1 MTKTRKEF
9 DSLGS
14 VDVPADK
21 LWAAQTERSRN
32 NFKIGHPGSMP
43 IEVIYA
49 FALLKKS
56 IAHAN
61 CDLGILSKQKRDL
74 ISRVC
79 DEIQSGKL
87 NSHFPLVVW
96 QTGSG
101 TQTNMNIN
109 EVIVNRAKEISK
121 KINLHPNDDVN
132 KSQSSNDT
140 FPTAMNIAALNLI
153 NRNTVPA
160 LKILI
165 KSLKKKSTSFS
176 KIIKIGRTHFMDA
189 TPITLGQE
197 FSGYVSQIEKGLKK
211 IYESCDN
218 LSELA
223 IGGTAV
229 GTGLNTING
238 FDKLVVKKVNY
249 FNKIIGN
256 KSSFISAPNK
266 FEALSSNEAI
276 VSTHHALKQLSLSIN
291 KIANDI
297 RISSS
302 GPRSG
307 IGEIILPANE
317 PGSSIMPGKVNPTQ
331 CESITMVCSQVFGN
345 DAAISFGATQG
356 HFQLNV
362 FRPMIIYNFIN
373 SARILGDACNSFSKN
388 CIEGIKANKVQI
400 NKNLNNSLMLVTAL
414 NTHIGYDRAAK
425 IAKHAYEKNITLK
438 ESASIL
444 NILSEKD
451 FDKLVNPTEM
461 IAPNKK
467 SPL

>member
-1 MTKTRKEF
+1 M
-9 DSLGS
+9 G
-14 VDVPADK
+14 
-21 LWAAQTERSRN
+21 
-32 NFKIGHPGSMP
+32 
-43 IEVIYA
+43 
-49 FALLKKS
+49 
-56 IAHAN
+56 
-61 CDLGILSKQKRDL
+61 
-74 ISRVC
+74 
-79 DEIQSGKL
+79 
-87 NSHFPLVVW
+87 
-96 QTGSG
+96 
-101 TQTNMNIN
+101 
-109 EVIVNRAKEISK
+109 
-121 KINLHPNDDVN
+121 
-132 KSQSSNDT
+132 
-140 FPTAMNIAALNLI
+140 
-153 NRNTVPA
+153 
-160 LKILI
+160 
-165 KSLKKKSTSFS
+165 
-176 KIIKIGRTHFMDA
+176 GR
-189 TPITLGQE
+189 
-197 FSGYVSQIEKGLKK
+197 
-211 IYESCDN
+211 C
-218 LSELA
+218 
-223 IGGTAV
+223 

-414 NTHIGYDRAAK
+414 NTHIGYDKAG
-425 IAKHAYEKNITLK
+425 
-438 ESASIL
+438 
-444 NILSEKD
+444 
-451 FDKLVNPTEM
+451 
-461 IAPNKK
+461 
-467 SPL
+467 

>member
-1 MTKTRKEF
+1 
-9 DSLGS
+9 
-14 VDVPADK
+14 
-21 LWAAQTERSRN
+21 
-32 NFKIGHPGSMP
+32 
-43 IEVIYA
+43 
-49 FALLKKS
+49 
-56 IAHAN
+56 
-61 CDLGILSKQKRDL
+61 
-74 ISRVC
+74 
-79 DEIQSGKL
+79 
-87 NSHFPLVVW
+87 
-96 QTGSG
+96 
-101 TQTNMNIN
+101 
-109 EVIVNRAKEISK
+109 
-121 KINLHPNDDVN
+121 
-132 KSQSSNDT
+132 
-140 FPTAMNIAALNLI
+140 
-153 NRNTVPA
+153 
-160 LKILI
+160 
-165 KSLKKKSTSFS
+165 
-176 KIIKIGRTHFMDA
+176 MDA

-238 FDKLVVKKVNY
+238 FDKLVVKKINY

-331 CESITMVCSQVFGN
+331 CESITMVCAQVFGN
-345 DAAISFGATQG
+345 DTAISFGAAQG

-388 CIEGIKANKVQI
+388 CIEGIKANKIQI

-414 NTHIGYDRAAK
+414 NTHIGYDKAAK

-438 ESASIL
+438 ESASTL

-451 FDKLVNPTEM
+451 FDKLVNPNEM

-467 SPL
+467 VRFNRLFCDYL